1 MTQNTE
7 KTLKKGFTTGTCAAA
22 GAKAAAMAVFALP
35 GKLIVKTKT
44 VPVTLP
50 SGNVLNIKIKTV
62 RVFKNRALATVIKD
76 AGDDPDVTN
85 NAEIVTEVELMSE
98 RPKTPPALAPALE
111 CFHRGCLKRGKVV
124 IKGGQ
129 GVGTVTRPG
138 LKIRP
143 GRPAINPVPL
153 AMIKR
158 AVLEAAREAGVT
170 PSVIVTISVPEGK
183 RLAQK
188 TMNPRLGI
196 TGGISILGTSGIVEP
211 MSLGAYRHSISLGVD
226 VALANGCP
234 VLVYS
239 TGRSTEKAVQKAL
252 DELPETAF
260 ILTGDHMG
268 HALKDA
274 LGRPALKKAV
284 IAGQFAKFSKL
295 AAGHFETH
303 CSDAS
308 VELDFLAG
316 LCRKLAAPPA
326 VIKKVENANTARE
339 VFFILKDSGCNAV
352 LKAVC
357 ALVKKNAVKIIGKAF
372 TLQCMLAGYNNDIVC
387 VC

>member
-1 MTQNTE
+1 MRDTG

-35 GKLIVKTKT
+35 GRLIVKT
-44 VPVTLP
+44 VLVTLP

-62 RVFKNRALATVIKD
+62 RVFENRAVATVVKD

-85 NAEIVTEVELMSE
+85 GAEIVTEVELVPES
-98 RPKTPPALAPALE
+98 RKTPPALACPPLKACE
-111 CFHRGCLKRGKVV
+111 GRLKRGKVV
-124 IKGGQ
+124 IKGGE
-129 GVGTVTRPG
+129 GVGMVTRPG

-158 AVLEAAREAGVT
+158 AVLEAAREAGVKT
-170 PSVIVTISVPEGK
+170 TSAVVTVSVPEGK
-183 RLAQK
+183 RLALK

-211 MSLGAYRHSISLGVD
+211 MSLSAYRHSISLGVD
-226 VALANGCP
+226 VALANGCS

-239 TGRSTEKAVQKAL
+239 TGRSTEKAVQKAMN
-252 DELPETAF
+252 DLPETAF

-274 LGRPALKKAV
+274 LGRPLLRKAV

-308 VELDFLAG
+308 VELAFLAG
-316 LCRKLAAPPA
+316 LCRELAAPPA
-326 VIKKVENANTARE
+326 IIKKVENANTARE
-339 VFFILKDSGCNAV
+339 VFFILKASGCGAV

-357 ALVKKNAVKIIGKAF
+357 ALVKKNAARITGKGFA
-372 TLQCMLAGYNNDIVC
+372 LQCVLAGYSNDIVC

>member
-1 MTQNTE
+1 MV
-7 KTLKKGFTTGTCAAA
+7 
-22 GAKAAAMAVFALP
+22 VFALP
-35 GKLIVKTKT
+35 GKLIAKTAL
-44 VPVTLP
+44 VTLP
-50 SGNVLNIKIKTV
+50 SGNALNIKIKTV
-62 RVFKNRALATVIKD
+62 LVFENRALATVVKD

-85 NAEIVTEVELMSE
+85 GAEIVTEVELVPE
-98 RPKTPPALAPALE
+98 GRKTP
-111 CFHRGCLKRGKVV
+111 KVV
-124 IKGGQ
+124 IKGGE
-129 GVGTVTRPG
+129 GVGMVTRPG

-158 AVLEAAREAGVT
+158 AVLEAAREAGVKT
-170 PSVIVTISVPEGK
+170 PSVVVTVSVPEGR

-211 MSLGAYRHSISLGVD
+211 MSLSAYRHSISLGVD
-226 VALANGCP
+226 VALANGCAT
-234 VLVYS
+234 VVYS
-239 TGRSTEKAVQKAL
+239 TGRSTEKAVQKAMK
-252 DELPETAF
+252 DLPETAF

-274 LGRPALKKAV
+274 LGRPLLKKAV

-308 VELDFLAG
+308 VELAFLAG
-316 LCRKLAAPPA
+316 LCRELAAAPA
-326 VIKKVENANTARE
+326 IIKKVENANTARE
-339 VFFILKDSGCNAV
+339 VFFILKASGCGAV

-357 ALVKKNAVKIIGKAF
+357 ALVKKNSARITGKGFA
-372 TLQCMLAGYNNDIVC
+372 LQCVLAGYSNDIVC